1 MTKTM
6 PTKTEADIVTE
17 TTAEYP
23 DEYKPLYV
31 PTKLIKHNHLNPRTE
46 ADFAADEELR
56 QSVAIRG
63 VETAIHV
70 RPIEPDEEG
79 HRYEVYDGDR
89 RLYAA
94 EKTKLAKV
102 PIISK
107 KVTDDTV
114 IEFGMVSQ
122 IRRELNDTEN
132 GRALIQLKERFP
144 FKYRTQREM
153 AMRLGIS
160 VATINRYLRS
170 VTHLDPQ
177 VQELIAPETKS
188 RTTPPGTID
197 GRTANEISKIEDRDR
212 QREVAFTIIDRGLK
226 GEKARQAITSARF
239 DPEASVDSII
249 KKQQLPEAFIPS
261 LVFTADEYQR
271 IKDGTKTT
279 VIERSLR
286 PGIKADASIVPLVK
300 TEPVEVLDVFRRTLG
315 RFTDEDA
322 AREGFKN
329 LEQLKKWWV
338 KKHGSWND
346 EEQVYVVQF
355 KPMK

>member
-6 PTKTEADIVTE
+6 PTKTKADIVPE
-17 TTAEYP
+17 NTAEYP
-23 DEYKPLYV
+23 DEYKPLYL
-31 PTKLIKHNHLNPRTE
+31 PTRLITRNRFNPRTE
-46 ADFAADEELR
+46 ADIEADEELR
-56 QSVAIRG
+56 QSIAIRG
-63 VETAIHV
+63 VETPIHV
-70 RPIEPDEEG
+70 RPIEHDEEG
-79 HRYEVYDGDR
+79 HQYEVYDGDR
-89 RLYAA
+89 RLRAA
-94 EKTKLAKV
+94 IKTKLAKV
-102 PIISK
+102 PVIIRK
-107 KVTDDTV
+107 TTDDEV

-144 FKYRTQREM
+144 FKYRTQRDM
-153 AMRLGIS
+153 ATRLGIS

-177 VQELIAPETKS
+177 VQELIAPETKT

-197 GRTANEISKIEDRDR
+197 GRTANEISKIDDRDR

-226 GEKARQAITSARF
+226 GEKARHAITSARL
-239 DPEASVDSII
+239 DPEASIDSII
-249 KKQQLPEAFIPS
+249 KKQQEPEAFVPS

-300 TEPVEVLDVFRRTLG
+300 TEAIEVLDVFRRTLG
-315 RFTDEDA
+315 RFTDEDGR
-322 AREGFKN
+322 REGFKN
-329 LEQLKKWWV
+329 LEALKKWWA
-338 KKHGSWND
+338 KKHGGWND